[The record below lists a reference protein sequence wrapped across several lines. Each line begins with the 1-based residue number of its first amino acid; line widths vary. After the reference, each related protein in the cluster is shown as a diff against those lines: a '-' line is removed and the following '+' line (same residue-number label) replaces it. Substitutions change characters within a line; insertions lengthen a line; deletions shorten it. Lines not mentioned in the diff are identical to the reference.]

1 MQQSWRNTPTGVGKT
16 LRGRWGRRHPGKH
29 PHGRGED
36 ASAPSLQPLCLET
49 PPRAWGRHQQVVV
62 WNSQNTTYSVLTRF
76 QGFDD
81 ELQSGNLDGGLA
93 RRADGSNFK
102 AGCVRNR
109 LDEDHARFRRTV
121 LVKVLYDGGRHRIF
135 DARNEDI
142 RPGLDEPQLH
152 APAHGGWQVICDN
165 DEHAH
170 SPAWQSRPRPPW
182 PASPCRSP
190 AV

>member
-1 MQQSWRNTPTGVGKT
+1 MKRLQLPGRQEA
-16 LRGRWGRRHPGKH
+16 LRAVLKG
-29 PHGRGED
+29 D
-36 ASAPSLQPLCLET
+36 ASQEMRQLAGMAKTET

-81 ELQSGNLDGGLA
+81 ELQSRNLDGGLA

-121 LVKVLYDGGRHRIF
+121 LVKVLYNGGCHRIF

-152 APAHGGWQVICDN
+152 APAHGGWKIICDN
-165 DEHAH
+165 DEHGP

-190 AV
+190 FP